1 MRVLPALMVMLL
13 AAAPAR
19 ASLDAAL
26 VSQGWRSIPNTTG
39 HVAGQGPRHG
49 QERATLTI
57 AQDGETGLRI
67 HGQGGAAAIYQP
79 TRIPVGPNTC
89 LAWRWRVD
97 RGPPAMDVTRTA
109 ADRGLALWVGFEP
122 DAERMGLLQRYLL
135 GTAQMFSGPRMV
147 PGFILHYV
155 HGGTGQEPD
164 WHRAPVSGLIG
175 RATVLDAAG
184 GEPGWIEHEVPL
196 SAHFRAAY
204 GIAPTGFVT
213 EIAISADGD
222 DTGSAIDAR
231 LSELRVQACRR
242 AGQPLR

>member
-1 MRVLPALMVMLL
+1 MRLLLAVIALLL
-13 AAAPAR
+13 AAPPAR
-19 ASLDAAL
+19 ANLDAAL
-26 VSQGWRSIPNTTG
+26 LSQGWRSIPNTTG

-49 QERATLTI
+49 REGPPLAVE
-57 AQDGETGLRI
+57 QDGETGIRL
-67 HGQGGAAAIYQP
+67 HGRGGAAAIYQAM
-79 TRIPVGPNTC
+79 RVPVGPNTC

-97 RGPPAMDVTRTA
+97 HGPPAMDVTRTA

-147 PGFILHYV
+147 PGFIMHYV
-155 HGGTGQEPD
+155 HGGTGKEPD
-164 WHRAPVSGLIG
+164 WHRAPISGLIG
-175 RATVLDAAG
+175 RARVLFPAG
-184 GEPGWIEHEVPL
+184 AGPGWVEHEVPL

-222 DTGSAIDAR
+222 DTGAVIDAR
-231 LSELRVQACRR
+231 LSDLRFQACRG

>member
-1 MRVLPALMVMLL
+1 MRSVL
-13 AAAPAR
+13 AALTLVLAVSPAAAR
-19 ASLDAAL
+19 LDHQLFA
-26 VSQGWRSIPNTTG
+26 QGWRSIPVPRG
-39 HVAGQGPRHG
+39 HETNRL
-49 QERATLTI
+49 TLMVE
-57 AQDGETGLRI
+57 QDGETGLRI

-97 RGPPAMDVTRTA
+97 QGPPAMDLTRTVS
-109 ADRGLALWVGFEP
+109 DRGLALWVGFEP

-135 GTAQMFSGPRMV
+135 GMARMLSGPRMV

-155 HGGTGQEPD
+155 HGGTGEEPE
-164 WHRAPVSGLIG
+164 WHRAPISGLIG
-175 RATVLDAAG
+175 RAMVLAPAG
-184 GEPGWIEHEVPL
+184 SEPGWAEHEVPL
-196 SAHFRAAY
+196 SVHFRAAY

-222 DTGSAIDAR
+222 DTGAAIDVR
-231 LSELRVQACRR
+231 LAELRFQSCRR

>member
-1 MRVLPALMVMLL
+1 MRLLPALAVMLL
-13 AAAPAR
+13 AALPAR
-19 ASLDAAL
+19 ANLDAAL
-26 VSQGWRSIPNTTG
+26 LSQGWRSIPDTTG

-49 QERATLTI
+49 QERPAL
-57 AQDGETGLRI
+57 AVEQDGETGIRLN
-67 HGQGGAAAIYQP
+67 GLGGVAAIYQP
-79 TRIPVGPNTC
+79 MRVPVGPNTC

-109 ADRGLALWVGFEP
+109 ADRGLVLWVGFEP

-155 HGGTGQEPD
+155 HGGTGQEPR
-164 WHRAPVSGLIG
+164 WHRAPISGLIG
-175 RATVLDAAG
+175 RAVVVDAAG
-184 GEPGWIEHEVPL
+184 QQDGWVEHEVPL

-222 DTGSAIDAR
+222 DTGAAIDAR
-231 LSELRVQACRR
+231 LSELRFQACRR
-242 AGQPLR
+242 AAQPVR